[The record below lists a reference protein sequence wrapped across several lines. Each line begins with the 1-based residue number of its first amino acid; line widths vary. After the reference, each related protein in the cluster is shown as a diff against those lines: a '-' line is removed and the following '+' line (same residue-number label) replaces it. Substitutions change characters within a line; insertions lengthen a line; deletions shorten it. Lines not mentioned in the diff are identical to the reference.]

1 MATPIYITP
10 STTFVKIDEFQ
21 LQTQSPFTTVVLSTV
36 AYQGQTVTILDRSGL
51 AQAARP
57 IVLSTSLGVSFSDLT
72 FSTLI
77 DQPKGFL
84 TVQSDGSVWSR
95 LNTFPFWN
103 QPISSGVSFLHVSTL
118 YTSINSTSVESANYM
133 NVENLVITG
142 RFPPTNTAAVVRDL
156 TILNHSEL
164 LSSVVAWTPVY
175 FSSFLSTFSSFTI
188 VSSLSVTGP
197 INVQSTLRTLSSM
210 NISTSAFATS
220 LSTAFINILRNITAS
235 TIEVQQSTTGPS
247 VNLGGS
253 ITFQQNLSLFSSLN
267 TGGAITTNTLSV
279 GSTLSTVGTLAVGNS
294 LFISTSV
301 STGTL
306 YQKGPLRIT
315 GSASVYGTVQAS
327 SMSAYSLVAK
337 NGLFLD
343 NSLEISS
350 ASIQNLRTLGTLS
363 SGGQTVALSYFST
376 LQALDIQFMT
386 ASSTRTTVQGA
397 FSTVGSLLVSSQLIE
412 LSSMYLQGYLS
423 TASTVTVGKNALF
436 QGPVQITGSIVFTSS
451 LTFLSSLNVLNTLSI
466 NTASKNVST
475 SIVGNLFAYST
486 VTVTGLAIL
495 SSISLNNRA
504 IVNEIVIMSSFITS
518 GYLSTPQVNYS
529 SQQVYTSSLGIG
541 YPSTSY
547 TFQAYNALSSQILN
561 VSSLASTSKVISYG
575 YVQTSSGMAI
585 AMNSLGQGLDVG
597 GLAKINGS
605 INAFQTISS
614 QGLYASTIYG
624 TLYGNALGLSNFP
637 VQDMVSTSRIYVS
650 TTIASNVSTGF
661 FMASTGV
668 VYAPLSIA
676 STLNLQRSPFIA
688 NNNGSIQG
696 TTTNRIQAY
705 PRQFL
710 QLNNAVFVSS
720 GLVGINTSTPKYIL
734 HVEKTL
740 GVGGIAGAA
749 FTYRNVNY
757 NTLTMSTMTNLGP
770 VSYVNSGILTTSN
783 LVVDSS
789 PGANGYVVRTYKR
802 FSGPTGFNPNPIIRD
817 SSGNLYTTN
826 GTQNTIYK
834 ISPSGVTTVLAGGNV
849 TGGFVDGT
857 GAAAQFWF
865 PINIT
870 IDSNGNLYVV
880 DLNNHSIRKVTQ
892 SGVVTTLAGN
902 GSSGF
907 ADGTGAAAQFYQPE
921 GIAIDSNGNLYVA
934 DANNN
939 RIRKITPSGV
949 VTTLA
954 GNATG
959 AFADGTGA
967 LASFNFPMSITL
979 ASNGNLYVADY
990 GNNCIRI
997 VTLAGLV
1004 TTVRDQGG
1012 SIINVRTLTGTVG
1025 PSCVAVDTY
1034 GNIYVTTNNS
1044 IIYRITTNG
1053 VLSVFAGSS
1062 VGYVDGLITTALFKL
1077 FVSPGGLYIDTNN
1090 NNLIYVSDTNN
1101 GAIRTI
1107 ASYYVTVSTINRIQ
1121 TTQSTLNVNNFM
1133 YIGPSS
1139 VGIGVGISSPKYTL
1153 DTYSLLTTSSLT
1165 AYTSEVNASIQVNP
1179 TEKSIWVATGPTN
1192 YTTTSNM
1199 RYSLDDGNTWLSG
1212 DDLQNWNITRG
1223 SAYNG
1228 SYWVSPGNPIMTS
1241 PDGVTW
1247 TPIDNQGGSDLGSFL
1262 TGGGKVAWNGSYW
1275 VATGPSSNKA
1285 GTLLKSQD
1293 GINWTP
1299 SLSGGF
1305 TTGSVYQ
1312 GSDILWT
1319 GSQWIATGLAL
1330 TATPISSIQWSQD
1343 GLNWSSI
1350 TSGGFLTGGNGLSF
1364 GPKIPYTKGFEQ
1376 YQGNSL
1382 LFAVGNDSSISSI
1395 QYTYDGGYNW
1405 STITSGGFSIKG
1417 NGIDTDGRYL
1427 IAAGRDGTP
1436 TNNIQVG
1443 SIQTNPLTIS
1453 FQSYTTFTGTSIPD
1467 FTDRGNCVKWNGSEW
1482 LLGGNNGLR
1491 KLIPTS
1497 NSYFSSFTIGGTYI
1511 KRNIIAIERAATSFP
1526 LYTLDGGSTW
1536 TYGSPLYAGFS
1547 NSLIET
1553 NGAGKW
1559 VMVGRSA
1566 PASWYSTDGINWSQ
1580 ITNIPLVYPSQ
1591 QAQDLR
1597 FLNNKWFIA
1606 ANDSTNNY
1614 STFMTSV
1621 DGINWSNN
1629 PITVSG
1635 IGASNVATIL
1645 YGNGLYVAAAGQ
1657 YSRPYYSY
1665 DLTTW
1670 TVGSGNFLAGGL
1682 YGSVGA
1688 YGNGVFLMAGF
1699 SKYSSSNV
1707 SPGESPAEDPTHP
1720 VVRSTDGITWTY
1732 INATAFGFG
1741 TRQWINITSIT
1752 HSPTLNR
1759 FILGGFGTGIFY
1771 SSDGS
1776 TWTLC
1781 SGVPS
1786 GSGGSGLN
1794 YLGSA
1799 WTGDQFIISPYTA
1812 SYTNYP
1818 FYFSSDGITF
1828 VQGPFFSQS
1837 FYNNYGVRGYIT
1849 TDTNDQTEYT
1859 SFAYSSNVVPSLTT
1873 SSFSILAN
1881 SDLNTIDSQLPQNSM
1896 AIQSNTIVL
1905 NDIFTVTDKV
1915 VNIGYHPLNQTIAN
1929 QSSLYIFHNLEITGS
1944 LSTGSASI
1952 SSLYLGIQSV

>member
-156 TILNHSEL
+156 TTLEHSEL
-164 LSSVVAWTPVY
+164 LSSFVAWSPVY
-175 FSSFLSTFSSFTI
+175 LSSFLSTFSSFTI

-197 INVQSTLRTLSSM
+197 INVQSTLTTLSSM

-327 SMSAYSLVAK
+327 SMSAYSLIAK

-350 ASIQNLRTLGTLS
+350 ASIQNLTTLGTLS

-436 QGPVQITGSIVFTSS
+436 QGSVQVAGSIVFTSS
-451 LTFLSSLNVLNTLSI
+451 LTLLSSFNVLNTLSI
-466 NTASKNVST
+466 NTAFTNVST

-504 IVNEIVIMSSFITS
+504 IVNEIVTISSFITS
-518 GYLSTPQVNYS
+518 GYLSTLQVNYS
-529 SQQVYTSSLGIG
+529 SLQVYTSSLGIG

-547 TFQAYNALSSQILN
+547 TFQAYNALSSQILL

-585 AMNSLGQGLDVG
+585 GMNSLGQGLDVG

-614 QGLYASTIYG
+614 QGLYSSTIYG
-624 TLYGNALGLSNFP
+624 TLYGDALGLSNFP

-650 TTIASNVSTGF
+650 TTITSNLSTAF

-676 STLNLQRSPFIA
+676 STLNIQGSPFIA
-688 NNNGSIQG
+688 NNNGSIQN
-696 TTTNRIQAY
+696 TTTNKLQAY

-710 QLNNAVFVSS
+710 QLNNTVFVSS
-720 GLVGINTSTPKYIL
+720 GLVGINTSTPKFTL

-757 NTLTMSTMTNLGP
+757 DTLSMSTMTNTGP

-783 LVVDSS
+783 VVVDSS
-789 PGANGYVVRTYKR
+789 PGANGYLVRTYKR
-802 FSGPTGFNPNPIIRD
+802 FSGVGGFSPSPIIRD
-817 SSGNLYTTN
+817 SSGNLYTTS
-826 GTQNTIYK
+826 GGGNTIYK

-849 TGGFVDGT
+849 TPALVDGT
-857 GAAAQFWF
+857 GAAAQFGY
-865 PINIT
+865 PIGIAL
-870 IDSNGNLYVV
+870 DSNRNLYVSEYQ
-880 DLNNHSIRKVTQ
+880 NSSIRKVTQ

-902 GSSGF
+902 GSPGF
-907 ADGTGAAAQFYQPE
+907 ADGTGAGAQFYNPQ

-934 DANNN
+934 DARNN

-967 LASFNFPMSITL
+967 LASFNFPNSITL
-979 ASNGNLYVADY
+979 APNGNLYVADNA
-990 GNNCIRI
+990 NNCIRI
-997 VTLAGLV
+997 VTLDGVV

-1012 SIINVRTLTGTVG
+1012 SIISISG
-1025 PSCVAVDTY
+1025 PQCVVVDTY
-1034 GNIYVTTNNS
+1034 GNIYLMIYS
-1044 IIYRITTNG
+1044 PIIYRITTNG
-1053 VLSVFAGSS
+1053 ILSIFAGGIQ
-1062 VGYVDGLITTALFKL
+1062 GYVDGLMINALFKN
-1077 FVSPGGLYIDTNN
+1077 FINVQALYIDN

-1101 GAIRTI
+1101 QAIRTI
-1107 ASYYVTVSTINRIQ
+1107 TSYYVTVSTINRIQ

-1133 YIGPSS
+1133 YIGPSTL
-1139 VGIGVGISSPKYTL
+1139 GIGVGISSPKYTL

-1165 AYTSEVNASIQVNP
+1165 TYTSEVNASIQVNP

-1228 SYWVSPGNPIMTS
+1228 SYWVSPGTPIMTS

-1364 GPKIPYTKGFEQ
+1364 GPKIPYTKGFER

-1536 TYGSPLYAGFS
+1536 TYGPPLYAGFS

-1559 VMVGRSA
+1559 VMVGKSA

-1635 IGASNVATIL
+1635 IGASNVTTIL

-1699 SKYSSSNV
+1699 SKYSSVVV

-1732 INATAFGFG
+1732 INATVFGFG
-1741 TRQWINITSIT
+1741 TRQWINIASIT

-1759 FILGGFGTGIFY
+1759 FILGGSGTGIFY
-1771 SSDGS
+1771 SSTGS

-1786 GSGGSGLN
+1786 GSGGSGLS

-1812 SYTNYP
+1812 SFTNYP

-1828 VQGPFFSQS
+1828 VQGPYFSQS

-1881 SDLNTIDSQLPQNSM
+1881 SDLNTIDSQLSQNSM

>member
-21 LQTQSPFTTVVLSTV
+21 LRTQSPFTTVVLSTV
-36 AYQGQTVTILDRSGL
+36 AYQGQTVTILDQSGL

-57 IVLSTSLGVSFSDLT
+57 IVLSTSLGVSFYDLT

-103 QPISSGVSFLHVSTL
+103 QPISSGVSFLNVSTL
-118 YTSINSTSVESANYM
+118 YTSINSTTVESANYL

-175 FSSFLSTFSSFTI
+175 LSSFLSTFSSLTI

-197 INVQSTLRTLSSM
+197 INVQSTIKTLSSI
-210 NISTSAFATS
+210 NVSTSAFATS
-220 LSTAFINILRNITAS
+220 LSTAFINILGNIRAS

-253 ITFQQNLSLFSSLN
+253 IIFQQNLSLFSSLN

-306 YQKGPLRIT
+306 YQKGPLVIT

-327 SMSAYSLVAK
+327 SISAYSLVAK

-350 ASIQNLRTLGTLS
+350 ASIQNLTTLGTLS

-386 ASSTRTTVQGA
+386 ASSTRATVQGA

-436 QGPVQITGSIVFTSS
+436 QGPVLIAGSIVFTSS

-466 NTASKNVST
+466 NTAFTNVST

-486 VTVTGLAIL
+486 VTVTGLVTL
-495 SSISLNNRA
+495 SSISLTNRA
-504 IVNEIVIMSSFITS
+504 IVNEIVTISSFITP
-518 GYLSTPQVNYS
+518 GYLSTLQVNYS

-541 YPSTSY
+541 FPSTSY
-547 TFQAYNALSSQILN
+547 TFQAYNALSSQILL
-561 VSSLASTSKVISYG
+561 VSSLVSTSQVISYG
-575 YVQTSSGMAI
+575 YVQTSTSMTIG
-585 AMNSLGQGLDVG
+585 MNSLGQGLDVG

-605 INAFQTISS
+605 INAFKTISS
-614 QGLYASTIYG
+614 QGLYTSTIYG

-637 VQDMVSTSRIYVS
+637 VQDMVSTSRIFVS

-676 STLNLQRSPFIA
+676 STLNIQGSPFIV
-688 NNNGSIQG
+688 NNNGEVQN
-696 TTTNRIQAY
+696 TTTNKLQAY

-710 QLNNAVFVSS
+710 QLNNTVFVSS
-720 GLVGINTSTPKYIL
+720 GLVGINTSTPKYTL

-740 GVGGIAGAA
+740 GVGGIAGAP

-757 NTLTMSTMTNLGP
+757 DTLSMSTMTNTGL
-770 VSYVNSGILTTSN
+770 VSYVSSGIINTSN
-783 LVVDSS
+783 LVV
-789 PGANGYVVRTYKR
+789 
-802 FSGPTGFNPNPIIRD
+802 
-817 SSGNLYTTN
+817 
-826 GTQNTIYK
+826 
-834 ISPSGVTTVLAGGNV
+834 
-849 TGGFVDGT
+849 
-857 GAAAQFWF
+857 
-865 PINIT
+865 
-870 IDSNGNLYVV
+870 
-880 DLNNHSIRKVTQ
+880 
-892 SGVVTTLAGN
+892 
-902 GSSGF
+902 GSL
-907 ADGTGAAAQFYQPE
+907 P
-921 GIAIDSNGNLYVA
+921 
-934 DANNN
+934 
-939 RIRKITPSGV
+939 
-949 VTTLA
+949 
-954 GNATG
+954 
-959 AFADGTGA
+959 
-967 LASFNFPMSITL
+967 
-979 ASNGNLYVADY
+979 
-990 GNNCIRI
+990 
-997 VTLAGLV
+997 
-1004 TTVRDQGG
+1004 
-1012 SIINVRTLTGTVG
+1012 
-1025 PSCVAVDTY
+1025 
-1034 GNIYVTTNNS
+1034 
-1044 IIYRITTNG
+1044 
-1053 VLSVFAGSS
+1053 
-1062 VGYVDGLITTALFKL
+1062 
-1077 FVSPGGLYIDTNN
+1077 
-1090 NNLIYVSDTNN
+1090 
-1101 GAIRTI
+1101 
-1107 ASYYVTVSTINRIQ
+1107 SYYLTVSTINRIQ

-1133 YIGPSS
+1133 YIGPSTL
-1139 VGIGVGISSPKYTL
+1139 GIGVGISSPKYTL

-1165 AYTSEVNASIQVNP
+1165 TYTSEVNASIQVNP

-1228 SYWVSPGNPIMTS
+1228 SYWVSPGTPIMTS

-1247 TPIDNQGGSDLGSFL
+1247 TPIDNQGGSGLGSFL

-1364 GPKIPYTKGFEQ
+1364 GPKIPYTKGFER

-1453 FQSYTTFTGTSIPD
+1453 FQSYATFTGTSIPD

-1511 KRNIIAIERAATSFP
+1511 KRNIIAIERNATSFP

-1536 TYGSPLYAGFS
+1536 TYGPPLYAGFS

-1566 PASWYSTDGINWSQ
+1566 PASWYSTDGLNWSQ

-1635 IGASNVATIL
+1635 IGASNVVTIL

-1665 DLTTW
+1665 DLVTW
-1670 TVGSGNFLAGGL
+1670 TIGSGNFLAGGL

-1699 SKYSSSNV
+1699 SKYSGGFV
-1707 SPGESPAEDPTHP
+1707 SPGESPAENPTHP

-1732 INATAFGFG
+1732 INATAFGYG
-1741 TRQWINITSIT
+1741 TTSWINIVSIT

-1771 SSDGS
+1771 SSTGS

-1786 GSGGSGLN
+1786 GSGGSGLS

-1812 SYTNYP
+1812 SSTNYP

>member
-21 LQTQSPFTTVVLSTV
+21 LRTQSPFTTVVLSTV

-57 IVLSTSLGVSFSDLT
+57 IVLSTALDVSFYDLT

-103 QPISSGVSFLHVSTL
+103 QAISSGVSFLNVSTL
-118 YTSINSTSVESANYM
+118 YTSINSTTVESANYLD
-133 NVENLVITG
+133 VENIVITG

-156 TILNHSEL
+156 TILDHSEL

-175 FSSFLSTFSSFTI
+175 LSSFLSTFSSFTI

-197 INVQSTLRTLSSM
+197 IIVQSTLRTLSSI
-210 NISTSAFATS
+210 NVSTSAFTIS
-220 LSTAFINILRNITAS
+220 LSTAFINILGNIRAS
-235 TIEVQQSTTGPS
+235 TIDVQQSTAGPS

-267 TGGAITTNTLSV
+267 TGGAITGTTLSV

-294 LFISTSV
+294 LFISTNV

-306 YQKGPLRIT
+306 FQRGPLVIT

-343 NSLEISS
+343 NSLQISS
-350 ASIQNLRTLGTLS
+350 ASIQNIRTLGTLS

-386 ASSTRTTVQGA
+386 ASSTRATVQGS
-397 FSTVGSLLVSSQLIE
+397 FSTVGSLLVNSQFTE
-412 LSSMYLQGYLS
+412 LSSIYLQGYLS

-436 QGPVQITGSIVFTSS
+436 QGPVLITGSIVFTSS

-466 NTASKNVST
+466 NTAFTNVST

-486 VTVTGLAIL
+486 VTVTGLVTL

-504 IVNEIVIMSSFITS
+504 IVNEIVTISSFITP

-529 SQQVYTSSLGIG
+529 GQQVYTSSLGIG
-541 YPSTSY
+541 FPSTSY
-547 TFQAYNALSSQILN
+547 TFQAYNALSSQILL
-561 VSSLASTSKVISYG
+561 VSSLVSTSQVISDG
-575 YVQTSSGMAI
+575 FVQTSTSMTIG
-585 AMNSLGQGLDVG
+585 MNSLGQGLDVG

-624 TLYGNALGLSNFP
+624 TLYGNAMGLSNFP
-637 VQDMVSTSRIYVS
+637 VQDMVSTSRIFVS
-650 TTIASNVSTGF
+650 TVIASNVSTSF

-668 VYAPLSIA
+668 AFAPLTIA
-676 STLNLQRSPFIA
+676 STLNIQGFPFIV

-710 QLNNAVFVSS
+710 QLNNSMFVSS
-720 GLVGINTSTPKYIL
+720 GIVGVNISTPKFTL

-740 GVGGIAGAA
+740 GVGGIAGAP

-757 NTLTMSTMTNLGP
+757 DTLTMSTMTNTGS
-770 VSYVNSGILTTSN
+770 VSYISSGVLTTSN

-789 PGANGYVVRTYKR
+789 PT
-802 FSGPTGFNPNPIIRD
+802 
-817 SSGNLYTTN
+817 
-826 GTQNTIYK
+826 
-834 ISPSGVTTVLAGGNV
+834 GNV
-849 TGGFVDGT
+849 SLPNT
-857 GAAAQFWF
+857 
-865 PINIT
+865 
-870 IDSNGNLYVV
+870 
-880 DLNNHSIRKVTQ
+880 
-892 SGVVTTLAGN
+892 
-902 GSSGF
+902 
-907 ADGTGAAAQFYQPE
+907 
-921 GIAIDSNGNLYVA
+921 
-934 DANNN
+934 N
-939 RIRKITPSGV
+939 RIKTS
-949 VTTLA
+949 
-954 GNATG
+954 
-959 AFADGTGA
+959 
-967 LASFNFPMSITL
+967 
-979 ASNGNLYVADY
+979 
-990 GNNCIRI
+990 
-997 VTLAGLV
+997 
-1004 TTVRDQGG
+1004 
-1012 SIINVRTLTGTVG
+1012 
-1025 PSCVAVDTY
+1025 
-1034 GNIYVTTNNS
+1034 
-1044 IIYRITTNG
+1044 
-1053 VLSVFAGSS
+1053 
-1062 VGYVDGLITTALFKL
+1062 
-1077 FVSPGGLYIDTNN
+1077 
-1090 NNLIYVSDTNN
+1090 
-1101 GAIRTI
+1101 
-1107 ASYYVTVSTINRIQ
+1107 
-1121 TTQSTLNVNNFM
+1121 QSTLNVNNFM
-1133 YIGPSS
+1133 YIGPST
-1139 VGIGVGISSPKYTL
+1139 VGIGVSSPNYTL
-1153 DTYSLLTTSSLT
+1153 DAYSLLTTSTLT
-1165 AYTSEVNASIQVNP
+1165 TYTSEVNASIQVNP
-1179 TEKSIWVATGPTN
+1179 TEKSTWVATGPTN
-1192 YTTTSNM
+1192 YITTSNM
-1199 RYSLDDGNTWLSG
+1199 RYSLDDGNTWLPG
-1212 DDLQNWNITRG
+1212 DDLQNWNLTRG

-1228 SYWVSPGNPIMTS
+1228 SYWVSPGTPIMTS

-1247 TPIDNQGGSDLGSFL
+1247 TPIDNLGGSGSFL

-1275 VATGPSSNKA
+1275 VATGPSSNKE
-1285 GTLLKSQD
+1285 GTLLKSTD
-1293 GINWTP
+1293 GINWTS

-1330 TATPISSIQWSQD
+1330 SATPISSIQWSQD

-1364 GPKIPYTKGFEQ
+1364 GPKIPYTIGFER

-1405 STITSGGFSIKG
+1405 STITSGGFSING

-1427 IAAGRDGTP
+1427 IAAGKDGSTE
-1436 TNNIQVG
+1436 NNIQIG
-1443 SIQTNPLTIS
+1443 SIQTNPFTIS

-1467 FTDRGNCVKWNGSEW
+1467 FTDSGNCVKWNGSEW

-1511 KRNIIAIERAATSFP
+1511 KRNIIAIERGATSFP

-1536 TYGSPLYAGFS
+1536 TYAPPLYVGFS

-1559 VMVGRSA
+1559 VMVGKSA
-1566 PASWYSTDGINWSQ
+1566 PASWYSTDGINWNQ

-1614 STFMTSV
+1614 STFMTSE

-1629 PITVSG
+1629 LTTVST
-1635 IGASNVATIL
+1635 IGRSNVVTIL

-1657 YSRPYYSY
+1657 YPRPYYSY
-1665 DLTTW
+1665 DLVTW
-1670 TVGSGNFLAGGL
+1670 TVGSGDFLAGGL

-1699 SKYSSSNV
+1699 SKYSASYV
-1707 SPGESPAEDPTHP
+1707 SPGESSAENPTHP
-1720 VVRSTDGITWTY
+1720 VVRSTDGITWTF
-1732 INATAFGFG
+1732 INATAFGY
-1741 TRQWINITSIT
+1741 TTTSWINIVSIT

-1771 SSDGS
+1771 SANGS
-1776 TWTLC
+1776 TWFSC

-1786 GSGGSGLN
+1786 GSGGSGLS

-1799 WTGDQFIISPYTA
+1799 WTGDQFIISPYIA
-1812 SYTNYP
+1812 DATNYP

-1828 VQGPFFSQS
+1828 VRGPFFSQLS
-1837 FYNNYGVRGYIT
+1837 YNNYGVRGFIT

-1859 SFAYSSNVVPSLTT
+1859 SFAYSSNQVPSLTT

-1881 SDLNTIDSQLPQNSM
+1881 SDLNTLDSQLLQNSM

>member
-1 MATPIYITP
+1 M
-10 STTFVKIDEFQ
+10 
-21 LQTQSPFTTVVLSTV
+21 
-36 AYQGQTVTILDRSGL
+36 TIG
-51 AQAARP
+51 
-57 IVLSTSLGVSFSDLT
+57 
-72 FSTLI
+72 
-77 DQPKGFL
+77 
-84 TVQSDGSVWSR
+84 
-95 LNTFPFWN
+95 
-103 QPISSGVSFLHVSTL
+103 
-118 YTSINSTSVESANYM
+118 
-133 NVENLVITG
+133 
-142 RFPPTNTAAVVRDL
+142 
-156 TILNHSEL
+156 
-164 LSSVVAWTPVY
+164 
-175 FSSFLSTFSSFTI
+175 
-188 VSSLSVTGP
+188 
-197 INVQSTLRTLSSM
+197 
-210 NISTSAFATS
+210 
-220 LSTAFINILRNITAS
+220 
-235 TIEVQQSTTGPS
+235 
-247 VNLGGS
+247 
-253 ITFQQNLSLFSSLN
+253 
-267 TGGAITTNTLSV
+267 
-279 GSTLSTVGTLAVGNS
+279 
-294 LFISTSV
+294 
-301 STGTL
+301 
-306 YQKGPLRIT
+306 
-315 GSASVYGTVQAS
+315 
-327 SMSAYSLVAK
+327 
-337 NGLFLD
+337 
-343 NSLEISS
+343 
-350 ASIQNLRTLGTLS
+350 
-363 SGGQTVALSYFST
+363 
-376 LQALDIQFMT
+376 
-386 ASSTRTTVQGA
+386 
-397 FSTVGSLLVSSQLIE
+397 
-412 LSSMYLQGYLS
+412 
-423 TASTVTVGKNALF
+423 
-436 QGPVQITGSIVFTSS
+436 
-451 LTFLSSLNVLNTLSI
+451 
-466 NTASKNVST
+466 
-475 SIVGNLFAYST
+475 
-486 VTVTGLAIL
+486 
-495 SSISLNNRA
+495 
-504 IVNEIVIMSSFITS
+504 
-518 GYLSTPQVNYS
+518 
-529 SQQVYTSSLGIG
+529 
-541 YPSTSY
+541 
-547 TFQAYNALSSQILN
+547 
-561 VSSLASTSKVISYG
+561 
-575 YVQTSSGMAI
+575 
-585 AMNSLGQGLDVG
+585 MNSLGQGLDVG

-614 QGLYASTIYG
+614 QGLYASTLYG
-624 TLYGNALGLSNFP
+624 TLYGDALGLSNFP

-650 TTIASNVSTGF
+650 TVIASNVSTGF

-676 STLNLQRSPFIA
+676 STLNIQGSPFIV

-705 PRQFL
+705 RRQFL

-720 GLVGINTSTPKYIL
+720 GLVGINTSTPKFTL

-740 GVGGIAGAA
+740 GVGGIAGAP

-757 NTLTMSTMTNLGP
+757 DTLTMSTMTNTGS

-789 PGANGYVVRTYKR
+789 SGANGYLVRTYKR
-802 FSGPTGFNPNPIIRD
+802 FIGVGGFNPNPIIRD
-817 SSGNLYTTN
+817 SSGNLYTTS
-826 GTQNTIYK
+826 GSLNTIYK

-857 GAAAQFWF
+857 GAAAQFWY
-865 PINIT
+865 PINLT

-880 DLNNHSIRKVTQ
+880 DMNNHSIRKVTQ
-892 SGVVTTLAGN
+892 SGIVTTLAGN

-907 ADGTGAAAQFYQPE
+907 ADGIGAAAQFYQPE
-921 GIAIDSNGNLYVA
+921 GIAIDSNGNLYIA
-934 DANNN
+934 DARNN
-939 RIRKITPSGV
+939 RIRKVTQSGI

-954 GNATG
+954 GNASG
-959 AFADGTGA
+959 AFADGTGGS
-967 LASFNFPMSITL
+967 ASFNFPISIAL

-990 GNNCIRI
+990 SNNCIRI
-997 VTLAGLV
+997 VTFAGIV

-1012 SIINVRTLTGTVG
+1012 SIVNVRTLTGTVG

-1034 GNIYVTTNNS
+1034 GNIYVLTNNS
-1044 IIYRITTNG
+1044 IIYRIATNG
-1053 VLSVFAGSS
+1053 ILSIFAGSS
-1062 VGYVDGLITTALFKL
+1062 SGYLDGLVTNALFKN

-1090 NNLIYVSDTNN
+1090 NNLMYVSDTDNQ
-1101 GAIRTI
+1101 AIRTI
-1107 ASYYVTVSTINRIQ
+1107 TSYYVTVSTINRIQ
-1121 TTQSTLNVNNFM
+1121 VSQSTLNVNNFM
-1133 YIGPSS
+1133 YIGPST
-1139 VGIGVGISSPKYTL
+1139 VGIGVGISSPNYTL

-1165 AYTSEVNASIQVNP
+1165 TYTSEVNASIQVNP
-1179 TEKSIWVATGPTN
+1179 TEKSTWVATGPTN

-1199 RYSLDDGNTWLSG
+1199 RYSLDHGNTWSQG

-1228 SYWVSPGNPIMTS
+1228 SYWVSPGTPIMTS

-1247 TPIDNQGGSDLGSFL
+1247 TPIDNLGGSGSFL

-1275 VATGPSSNKA
+1275 VATGSSSNKA

-1293 GINWTP
+1293 GINWTS

-1364 GPKIPYTKGFEQ
+1364 GPKLPYTKGFER

-1382 LFAVGNDSSISSI
+1382 LFAAGNDSSISSI

-1427 IAAGRDGTP
+1427 IATGKDGTP

-1443 SIQTNPLTIS
+1443 SIQTDPLTIS
-1453 FQSYTTFTGTSIPD
+1453 FQSYNTFTGTSIPD

-1511 KRNIIAIERAATSFP
+1511 KRNIIAIERTATSFP

-1536 TYGSPLYAGFS
+1536 TYGIPLYVGFS
-1547 NSLIET
+1547 NFLIET

-1559 VMVGRSA
+1559 VMIGKSA

-1629 PITVSG
+1629 PITVSA
-1635 IGASNVATIL
+1635 IGQSNVVTIL

-1657 YSRPYYSY
+1657 YPRPYYSY
-1665 DLTTW
+1665 DLVTW
-1670 TVGSGNFLAGGL
+1670 TVGSGDFLAGGL

-1699 SKYSSSNV
+1699 SKYFTGIPQR
-1707 SPGESPAEDPTHP
+1707 PGDSTAENPTHP
-1720 VVRSTDGITWTY
+1720 VLRSTDGITWTF
-1732 INATAFGFG
+1732 INANAFFGFG
-1741 TRQWINITSIT
+1741 TQSWINIVSIT

-1771 SSDGS
+1771 STNGS

-1786 GSGGSGLN
+1786 GPGGSGLS

-1799 WTGDQFIISPYTA
+1799 WTGDQFIISPYIA
-1812 SYTNYP
+1812 DYTNYP

-1828 VQGPFFSQS
+1828 TQGPYFTSAT
-1837 FYNNYGVRGYIT
+1837 NNTFAVRGFIT

-1881 SDLNTIDSQLPQNSM
+1881 SDLNTLDSQLSQNSM

-1915 VNIGYHPLNQTIAN
+1915 VNIGYYPLNQTIAN